1 MRQVA
6 ALLLAGVLLAPCAVS
21 AQELGRLFFTPEQ
34 REALDARRRAR
45 LPDRPAAL
53 APSPTTRLDGSVKRS
68 LGKSTVWVDG
78 SAVPEGTQPEGL
90 RIRRG
95 GDQRADA
102 APARGMRDRPDHHPR
117 PGGEGMRQAAAL
129 LLACALFAPRASS
142 PTCATASSASVR

>member
-1 MRQVA
+1 MRQAA
-6 ALLLAGVLLAPCAVS
+6 ALLLLCALIAPRAAP

-45 LPDRPAAL
+45 LPDKPAAL

-78 SAVPEGTQPEGL
+78 SAVPEGTQPDGL

-95 GDQRADA
+95 GDPSRVTVIVGEDG
-102 APARGMRDRPDHHPR
+102 RRIEMRV
-117 PGGEGMRQAAAL
+117 GETL
-129 LLACALFAPRASS
+129 DRASGEVKGVIGDGK
-142 PTCATASSASVR
+142 VRIRRGGAAGR

>member
-1 MRQVA
+1 MRQAA
-6 ALLLAGVLLAPCAVS
+6 ALLLAGALLAPCALA

-45 LPDRPAAL
+45 LPDKPAAL

-68 LGKSTVWVDG
+68 LGKSTVWIDG

-95 GDQRADA
+95 GDPSRATVIVGEDGRRIELRVGETLDRA
-102 APARGMRDRPDHHPR
+102 TGEVKDVVGRGEVRIGRRGAPSR
-117 PGGEGMRQAAAL
+117 
-129 LLACALFAPRASS
+129 
-142 PTCATASSASVR
+142 